1 MLPCSWPSPSVHM
14 TANRNDLDTPCGY
27 CIALQRGLVP
37 PALHASSST
46 PASERVGPAGPVE
59 AASHVET
66 SVTQLVQR
74 PSALAHA
81 EAAYSVLLSRP
92 LLLRVIH
99 VGQQYRQGHVQLRC
113 SLP

>member
-1 MLPCSWPSPSVHM
+1 M

-66 SVTQLVQR
+66 SVTQLVQQFTIR
-74 PSALAHA
+74 AQARV
-81 EAAYSVLLSRP
+81 AAYSPHLASEVECDLVL
-92 LLLRVIH
+92 
-99 VGQQYRQGHVQLRC
+99 
-113 SLP
+113 